1 MIVEERGE
9 QVKDGRNDTVLNKS
23 RMEETKSVV
32 LFAKEILYSYEYVSK
47 LSANLRSYSSYARIL
62 RQ

>member
-9 QVKDGRNDTVLNKS
+9 QVQNGRNDTVLNKS

-32 LFAKEILYSYEYVSK
+32 LLAKEILYSYECVSK
-47 LSANLRSYSSYARIL
+47 IVSKF
-62 RQ
+62 